1 MAVTEAGAVLTE
13 AHRTA
18 QLGILESLLRSFEKE
33 WTDEVAFDPAAFA
46 SWVAEQAPEVAS
58 AYRLS
63 AETAQRY
70 YERFREA
77 EGVQE
82 PFTSVILDPLDPWAW
97 SESVAR
103 WGPAYVTALVEDG
116 LAEEA
121 AARRSLVAL
130 SLDATRTFMA
140 GGRTALAALMQ
151 AEPRRVRWAR
161 IARAR
166 CCAFCAMLASR
177 GPVYSSAWAAGA
189 GRHWHRGCKCTV
201 EPYFGRGR
209 YRLHPTSQQY
219 ATMWDN
225 LEYANLN
232 AFRRELEQQRRKE
245 DEAGEGDE

>member
-1 MAVTEAGAVLTE
+1 MAVTEVGAVLTE

-18 QLGILESLLRSFEKE
+18 QLGILESLLRMFEQE
-33 WTDEVAFDPAAFA
+33 WTEEVAFDSAAFA
-46 SWVAEQAPEVAS
+46 AWVAEHAPEVAA

-77 EGVQE
+77 EGVQD
-82 PFTSVILDPLDPWAW
+82 PFTSVILDSLDPWAW
-97 SESVAR
+97 SESVTR
-103 WGPAYVTALVEDG
+103 WGPSYVTTLVEDG
-116 LAEEA
+116 LTEEA

-130 SLDATRTFMA
+130 SLDATRTSMA
-140 GGRTALAALMQ
+140 GGRTALSALM
-151 AEPRRVRWAR
+151 EEESRPVRWAR
-161 IARAR
+161 IPRGR

-177 GPVYSSAWAAGA
+177 GPVYSSSWAAGA

-209 YRLHPTSQQY
+209 YQLHPTSQQY

-225 LEYANLN
+225 LKHPNLN
-232 AFRRELEQQRRKE
+232 EFRRELAKQRRKE
-245 DEAGEGDE
+245 DEAGKEEG